1 MINHRSGVA
10 RSLSATFIG
19 IRWLLLLFG
28 CVALLIAYP
37 ISQRLDFDRSVES
50 MFDPVDPTVVAYR
63 ELQET
68 FGGNIV
74 VMLVYQDQD
83 LTTSAGMQR
92 NQAIGSEIESIDG
105 VRGVLSPA
113 ILNETVKKFSPRNLL
128 ADSFSKLSGKDLGKP
143 GDLPPLFRTEDPIAA
158 GFDELFAGYTHSQN
172 HKRAAVVAMLEPD
185 HGPATIK
192 AMRKIAADL
201 PSRYSQQV
209 AEANLVGEP
218 VLVHDGFELIKRDG
232 FKLAVWT
239 TVLLSIVVL
248 VSLADA
254 RFVLFAAL
262 VIGWAVTITQA
273 IMVLCGIQLSLVSTV
288 LTAIV
293 TVITVTA
300 VLHLGVRFRL
310 LRNRG
315 HQRWHAATRAWS
327 LLLLPI
333 FWTCATDA
341 AGFAALGASGIL
353 PIRQF
358 GMMIATSAVAVFFA
372 AILFGPAMMT
382 LPGLPISARILRWQQ
397 GFARR
402 LHRVSLHVTSFAID
416 RKVGVVLIA
425 VLLAGVSWFGIRG
438 TETETSFL
446 NNFRPSS
453 SVVKAYEQVESEF
466 GGAGVWDVVLDA
478 PATIEADYLNE
489 VRQLEAEL
497 RAINLSGA
505 KLNKVISLAD
515 AEAIAAQAPL
525 GKMLSPA
532 SRLAGMYVVMP
543 VFFDALMSNQ
553 KSGQRKLR
561 IMLRSNEQL
570 SSESKL
576 ALITKVKEVV
586 QRVTSTNSWLKSL
599 KTDSSDRPIQCGNVT
614 GYYVL
619 MAQLIGQLLRD
630 QWWCFLASGVLVWGL
645 LIMAT
650 RSFSLATVS
659 LLTNLLPVAIVLAV
673 AGMLGGK
680 INMGATMIAAV
691 SVGLSIDGSV
701 HFLAGYQRNR
711 LRGHGVQTSTL
722 HAAGTIGVP
731 VFLATIALVTGFGVL
746 GTSEFIPTATF
757 GILVAATLVIGT
769 VVNLTVLPATVL
781 LIENSREGN

>member
-1 MINHRSGVA
+1 MA

-19 IRWLLLLFG
+19 IRWPLLLVG
-28 CVALLIAYP
+28 CVALLVAYP
-37 ISQRLDFDRSVES
+37 ISRRLDFDRGIES
-50 MFDPVDPTVVAYR
+50 MFDPLDPTVVSYR
-63 ELQET
+63 ELQDT
-68 FGGNIV
+68 FGGNTV
-74 VMLVYQDQD
+74 VMLVYQDLA
-83 LTTSAGMQR
+83 LTTSAGIQR
-92 NQAIGSEIESIDG
+92 NQAIGKDVEAIAG

-113 ILNETVKKFSPRNLL
+113 ILNETVKKFSPRNLFAESL
-128 ADSFSKLSGKDLGKP
+128 NKLSGNGSEKP
-143 GDLPPLFRTEDPIAA
+143 AQLPALFRTEDPIAA
-158 GFDELFAGYTHSQN
+158 GFDELFAGYTHSKD
-172 HKRAAVVAMLEPD
+172 HRRAAVVAMLEPD
-185 HGPATIK
+185 HGPETIE
-192 AMRKIAADL
+192 AMRQIAAEL
-201 PSRYSQQV
+201 PTRHSQQV
-209 AEANLVGEP
+209 SEPVLVGEP
-218 VLVHDGFELIKRDG
+218 VLVHDGFGLIERDG
-232 FKLAVWT
+232 AKLAVWT
-239 TVLLSIVVL
+239 IGLLSIVVL

-254 RFVLFAAL
+254 RFVFFAAL
-262 VIGWAVTITQA
+262 VIGWSVTITKA
-273 IMVLCGIQLSLVSTV
+273 ILVANGIQLSLVSTV

-315 HQRWHAATRAWS
+315 HQRWHAAIRTWS

-358 GMMIATSAVAVFFA
+358 GIMIATAAVAVFVA

-382 LPGLPISARILRWQQ
+382 LPGYPISPRIFHWQQ

-402 LHRVSLHVTSFAID
+402 LHRVCLHVARFAID
-416 RKVGVVLIA
+416 RKFAVVLFA
-425 VLLAGVSWFGIRG
+425 VVLAGVSWLGIRG

-453 SVVKAYEQVESEF
+453 PVVQAYEQVESEF

-505 KLNKVISLAD
+505 RLNKVISLAD
-515 AEAIAAQAPL
+515 AEAIAATAPL
-525 GKMLSPA
+525 SKMLSPA

-553 KSGQRKLR
+553 NSGQRKLR

-570 SSESKL
+570 PSAAKL
-576 ALITKVKEVV
+576 ALIAEVNAVV
-586 QRVTSTNSWLKSL
+586 QRATSTDSWIKSL
-599 KTDSSDRPIQCGNVT
+599 KTESSDRPVQRGNVT

-630 QWWCFLASGVLVWGL
+630 QWWCFLASGILVWGL
-645 LIMAT
+645 LLMAT
-650 RSFSLATVS
+650 RSISLATVS
-659 LLTNLLPVAIVLAV
+659 LLPNLLPVAIVLAV
-673 AGMLGGK
+673 VGVLGGK

-711 LRGHGVQTSTL
+711 RRGHGERTSAL

-731 VFLATIALVTGFGVL
+731 VFLATLALVIGFGVL

-757 GILVAATLVIGT
+757 GTLVAATLVIGT
-769 VVNLTVLPATVL
+769 VVNLTVLPAAVVMAGKT
-781 LIENSREGN
+781 RRGN